1 MNISDEILRKI
12 LVDSQIVEEARFELA
27 LKSAKAQ
34 SIPPLEYILQSSLIK
49 DSDLGQ
55 LIANYLRLPYV
66 DLSHVSIKDEVLKT
80 IPEATAQSRKIIVFE
95 VNDKEVHVATPNPD
109 DVEIIQDIEKLT
121 GKPVIVHYTTKHS
134 LHEALNYYAKN
145 VTKAFEDIIAENI
158 KQVKNSLGETIDP
171 PIIKIVDTIIEYAAK
186 NKASDIHLEPER
198 SYSLLRFRVDGILR
212 DIVRLPRDLHDQLV
226 TRIKVMSD
234 LRTDVKQAPQD
245 GKIHIKIPNGD
256 PLNLRVSIVP
266 VLHGEKVVLRVLAE
280 QNKSLSLQTL
290 GFQDESLKRIEAAYK
305 KPYGMIL
312 TTGPT
317 GSGKTTTLY
326 AILKEINIRGIN
338 IMTIENPV
346 EYEIEGISQ
355 IQVNSK
361 SGLTFASG
369 LRSIVR
375 QDPDVVLV
383 GEIRDEETAKIAVN
397 AAMTGH
403 LVLSTLH
410 TNDAATTI
418 PRLFDMGVEPFLVA
432 SSTNVIVG
440 QRLVRRICEQCRYS
454 VDYSKAEWESYTKVL
469 PAEMLDKHFPKNEEL
484 RVYKGKGCEVCNQTG
499 YSGRIG
505 IYEVMYVSEE
515 IRRAIVNKSNA
526 AAISDIATKEGM
538 ISMLEDG
545 VVKVKM
551 GMTTI
556 EEVIRVTKE

>member
-121 GKPVIVHYTTKHS
+121 GKSVIVHYTTKHS

-158 KQVKNSLGETIDP
+158 KQVKNSLGEAIDP

-186 NKASDIHLEPER
+186 NKASDIHLEPES
-198 SYSLLRFRVDGILR
+198 SYSLLRFRIDGILR